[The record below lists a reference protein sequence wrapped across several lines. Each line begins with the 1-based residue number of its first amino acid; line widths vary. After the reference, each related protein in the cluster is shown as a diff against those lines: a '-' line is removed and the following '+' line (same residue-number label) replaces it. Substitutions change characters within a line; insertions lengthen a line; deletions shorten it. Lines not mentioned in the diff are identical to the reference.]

1 MSFKF
6 IDLFAGIG
14 GFHAALSGLGGEC
27 VYAVEIDDLAAAVY
41 KENWKMDA
49 LGDIT
54 VDVSENQVLVPDHDV
69 LVAGFPC
76 QPFSKS
82 GKQLGMKETRGT
94 LYWNILKIIEE
105 RQPAL
110 VVLENVR
117 NLVGPRHERE
127 WAIII
132 KTLRDKKYMVSEVP
146 GVFSPHLLPP
156 SRGGRPQVRE
166 RVFIVAIRNDNSTA
180 TERKLKTPIV
190 NNKPIDDWDPKKW
203 NLVKHLPLEKGKA
216 AKGYELSESELHW
229 INAWNEFVIE
239 MWELRDGVRLPGF
252 PLWGDDWRL
261 VSDLKIIQ
269 ETPDWEAYPLW
280 KQRHLCKNA
289 TFYTEHKTFI
299 DNWADK
305 WEFYTDKFPAS
316 RRKLEWQ
323 AQDTANLWDTI
334 MHFRPSGIRA
344 KRATYVPALVA
355 ITQTSIIGS
364 QKRRLSPREAARLQ
378 GLPDWFNF
386 GSQPDAATYRQLGN
400 GVSVGAVWYV
410 VRKAV
415 EEYSSVLRQYA
426 PDLVDSVLQAPKNPD
441 ETLVNRH

>member
-261 VSDLKIIQ
+261 VSELEILKK
-269 ETPDWEAYPLW
+269 TPDWETYPLW
-280 KQRHLCKNA
+280 KQQHLCKNA
-289 TFYTEHKTFI
+289 MFYTEHKTFI

-441 ETLVNRH
+441 EALVTRH